1 MGMILAFMPLRA
13 PRIAAAFA
21 FALPLAIGAAAL
33 AAGGPTP
40 LEADLRVDGMTFVS
54 SAGSE
59 SDAIV
64 EAGSASLGRADRVAH
79 LTTVHARVGKAAGAT
94 TSALGGL
101 ELHCDRGS
109 FDLDSGDLSAE
120 GNVRGVTAD
129 GRRFETQHVVY
140 KRETGR
146 VSTRSPVVIKDAFG
160 TIRGAGFEYWV
171 RENRFR
177 LIGGASVEQGR

>member
-1 MGMILAFMPLRA
+1 MILAFMPMRA
-13 PRIAAAFA
+13 LSIASLGLALLLCGPFAAS
-21 FALPLAIGAAAL
+21 GADS
-33 AAGGPTP
+33 PEP
-40 LEADLRVDGMTFVS
+40 LEADLRIEGMTFVS

-64 EAGSASLGRADRVAH
+64 EAGSASLKRSDRVAR
-79 LTTVHARVGKAAGAT
+79 LEAVHARVGKAAGAT
-94 TSALGGL
+94 TSQSLGGL
-101 ELHCDRGS
+101 DLQCDRGS
-109 FDLDSGDLSAE
+109 FDLESGDLSAE
-120 GNVRGVTAD
+120 GNVRGETAD
-129 GRRFETQHVVY
+129 GRRFETEHVVY
-140 KRETGR
+140 KRATGR

>member
-1 MGMILAFMPLRA
+1 MILAFMPMRA
-13 PRIAAAFA
+13 LLIAVAL
-21 FALPLAIGAAAL
+21 ALPFGSAAL
-33 AAGGPTP
+33 AADAEGPELP
-40 LEADLRVDGMTFVS
+40 EADLRVEGMVFVS
-54 SAGSE
+54 SDGAQN
-59 SDAIV
+59 DAIV
-64 EAGSASLGRADRVAH
+64 EAGSASMGREDRVAQ
-79 LTTVHARVGKAAGAT
+79 LAVVHARVGKAAGAT
-94 TSALGGL
+94 TETSLGGL

-109 FDLDSGDLSAE
+109 FDLGSGDLSAE

-129 GRRFETQHVVY
+129 GRRFETEHVVY
-140 KRETGR
+140 RRETGR